1 MVELKNKP
9 MKDRAKL
16 KLRLPALPLDLNL
29 ARAAQLLSWPA
40 MPGQHQTLPGSAV
53 TPAIAKGTSDHL
65 AEFQGTS
72 AGPGTPTPLK
82 HAVKVQLSC
91 QQLQVKQTSQ
101 TALKPQCS
109 ASNFPLPH
117 LCLSLSSQREHS
129 GLAFFF
135 LMTNLIQI
143 SFCQAWLSFDQKKH
157 KRKLLLLLRAR
168 AWAGQAQHSV

>member
-1 MVELKNKP
+1 MVELKNNP

-29 ARAAQLLSWPA
+29 ARAAQLLSGDAWPA
-40 MPGQHQTLPGSAV
+40 PNPAGSAV

-101 TALKPQCS
+101 TTLKPQCS

-117 LCLSLSSQREHS
+117 LCLSLSSES
-129 GLAFFF
+129 TLGLPFFF
-135 LMTNLIQI
+135 
-143 SFCQAWLSFDQKKH
+143 
-157 KRKLLLLLRAR
+157 
-168 AWAGQAQHSV
+168 